1 MAPRPAAVAAL
12 ALVLAATSA
21 GCTDDGG
28 STASFCAQVR
38 QVPALETVLAR
49 FDETDPDVLADRID
63 KARTAYDALADAAPG
78 DVRDETASV
87 VALVDEVLDAV
98 TDHPT
103 DPAAA
108 ADQLRRAVA
117 DHPEAEQARAKVA
130 SFAQRECDVRLDPT
144 LAPSEGTTTTA
155 AATATTAAADTETS
169 TTGG

>member
-63 KARTAYDALADAAPG
+63 KARAAYDALADAAPG

-144 LAPSEGTTTTA
+144 LAPSEGTTTS
-155 AATATTAAADTETS
+155 AATATTAVADAETS